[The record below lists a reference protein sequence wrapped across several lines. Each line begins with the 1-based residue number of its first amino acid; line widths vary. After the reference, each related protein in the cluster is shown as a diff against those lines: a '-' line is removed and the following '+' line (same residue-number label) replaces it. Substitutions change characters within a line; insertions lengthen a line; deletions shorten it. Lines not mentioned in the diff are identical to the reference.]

1 MTFLAFV
8 TWLAIGV
15 LVFGSSAVF
24 IWFLFDFRKVLESDA
39 PPRVEGASDEEVAP

>member
-15 LVFGSSAVF
+15 LIFGSSAVF
-24 IWFLFDFRKVLESDA
+24 IWFLFDVRKVIQGDA
-39 PPRVEGASDEEVAP
+39 PPPVEGTSDGEAP